1 MGSFQLWVETKL
13 VNAGSMGVASLMQTA
28 WGWPI
33 VESIHFIGLTLL
45 FGSIAA
51 WDLRLLGMCKHV
63 PLRAFHRLVPFAV
76 LGFAINVSSGSMFL
90 MTDADQYVYN
100 SAFHFKFLFLI
111 LAGLNVL
118 VFYLTTFRRANTLG
132 PAWAA
137 PPYSAKVAGAISLIC
152 WISIIVCGR
161 LITFYRPFVCR
172 EGDVIGFLADCII
185 R

>member
-1 MGSFQLWVETKL
+1 MGSFQVWVETKL
-13 VNAGSMGVASLMQTA
+13 LSAGALGVASFMQTD

-33 VESIHFIGLTLL
+33 VESIHFMGLTLL

-63 PLRAFHRLVPFAV
+63 PLRAFHRLVPVAV

-100 SAFHFKFLFLI
+100 PAFHLKLLFLS

-118 VFYLTTFRRANTLG
+118 VFYLTMFRRVNALG
-132 PAWAA
+132 PAGAD
-137 PPYSAKVAGAISLIC
+137 PYSAKVAGAVSLIC
-152 WISIIVCGR
+152 WMSIIVCGR
-161 LITFYRPFVCR
+161 MITFYRPFLCR
-172 EGDVIGFLADCII
+172 EDDVIGFLAHCVI